1 MPGLGSNYLIINST
15 ALPETASFDIEYDT
29 VENVF
34 QTEAGTD
41 IALLIRGNKHKFSVK
56 WDGATSDF
64 KAQVE
69 SYCNMPRVTVQFDGG
84 VYNCRARNLQASMVR
99 YSNRWDQS
107 NGLWD
112 ISFTLEEF

>member
-1 MPGLGSNYLIINST
+1 MPGLGRQYLIINSS
-15 ALPETASFDIEYDT
+15 ALPETASFDVDYETI
-29 VENVF
+29 ENVYR
-34 QTEAGTD
+34 TEAGTD

-69 SYCNMPRVTVQFDGG
+69 NYCNATSVTVHFDGES
-84 VYNCRARNLQASMVR
+84 YICRARNLKASMVQ

-107 NGLWD
+107 QGLWN